1 MEAALTEAELEQ
13 RVDVYL
19 SETDTLW
26 MLDLPT
32 AVVSTEAE
40 EAVRVL

>member
-32 AVVSTEAE
+32 AAVSTEAE